1 MQQLGHGALVGLL
14 RAIRVHFPWVQ
25 YAQFLGFLVQI
36 NVIYKEVPNTV
47 NDHVTRTSPV
57 IPQIQILR

>member
-25 YAQFLGFLVQI
+25 YAQFFGFLVQI
-36 NVIYKEVPNTV
+36 NVIYKEVPNKDV
-47 NDHVTRTSPV
+47 W
-57 IPQIQILR
+57 